1 MPRYVALLR
10 AVNVGG
16 RTIKMDRLR
25 AVFEELPFK
34 NVETFIASGNVLFDS
49 TARDVPVLERKIEK
63 HLEAKLGIKVGTYLR
78 PLDDLAAV
86 ASNHPF
92 GDAKGRGHTLN
103 VGFFK
108 DALPADMLGK
118 LKAMST
124 DYDDFHVHGSE
135 VYWYCR
141 GNMSDSVLFK
151 GPLKKLLGDD
161 NTFRNVTTVQRLA
174 AKLPSRE

>member
-25 AVFEELPFK
+25 AIFEELPFK

-49 TARDVPVLERKIEK
+49 TARDVAALERKIEK
-63 HLEAKLGIKVGTYLR
+63 HLEAKLGIEVGTYLR
-78 PLDDLAAV
+78 ALDEMPGV

-92 GDAKGRGHTLN
+92 GDAKSKGHTIS

-108 DALPADMLGK
+108 NPLPADLPAK
-118 LKAMST
+118 LKAIST
-124 DYDDFHVHGSE
+124 DYDSFHVHGRE
-135 VYWYCR
+135 VYWHCR
-141 GNMSDSVLFK
+141 GNMSDSILWK
-151 GPLKKLLGDD
+151 GPLKKLLGSD

-174 AKLPSRE
+174 AKLPSG